1 MDNDVSNDRN
11 NGNIRS
17 SHPHDDDCGGSLLL
31 LHSSSRKDNV
41 ASVERSNSAG
51 SVENPFFADMTLD
64 YQLARMETTPRTD
77 TKFASMAASSSS
89 LMMLNLTPPVM
100 PLTILDEELV
110 EEEMMIDNRYE
121 EISISHD
128 NNHNSNPSHEN
139 NSNHDHDDDDVENSE
154 NNMDQLSKT
163 ISSVRGDVDDSD
175 GNFIV
180 ANLTQE
186 EEVEEEHLR
195 TSFSSSDQQQQQH
208 YLVLPYQRPSRPPRR
223 PRDVSWMATAILII
237 PTGLIVPHV
246 YYRRHSTNTTNDD
259 NTSSSSSSWS
269 DMVSSNSAHST
280 ILLTTLTAL
289 ATSLIVL
296 RVLYSHPGGSD
307 GDNSRYKYIT
317 RSLLLANQCC
327 IWLHVIQIGLIY
339 HYLSNVR
346 SAILLPIGLVICD
359 TLRKV
364 TLATTTT
371 TTAQRHQF
379 QQQRLAAATSTT
391 HDRITF
397 FRALAVSSLDVLSR
411 SLRRTSFVRAL
422 SILLLIQFAFTF
434 LWWSALVT
442 VLSSESMTASGSI
455 LLTKVMHITWLLLI
469 MIAGNWATSI
479 ICHLLGYVAAGGVS
493 AWFRAQQV
501 SIMERLKL
509 QQQQQEKRNDTAT
522 FNAEGMNEGQTVW
535 QDDGNAEDGY
545 DDNAYQT
552 ADASVYATLSDF
564 DEGLDD
570 EYDDDEDPAEGVQY
584 YDHLHHPQQQHINK
598 EETVKSFLLVGCTIG
613 FGSVAQCGLLSG
625 VAQLF
630 GTLVRIVDTTL
641 PPPDEFRGM
650 AVSTTVNDDT
660 NAQRSRLIVSIQWKT
675 TENAVRNF
683 IRSHSDI
690 AMSHVAVY
698 FKSYQRAAND
708 VANLIEI
715 SGKSLQYTTTDFC
728 FPRWTLLIF
737 FSLSTINKTGVQAV
751 IQDDIASQMCISFCH
766 FIAGLIVL
774 FYGMLLIT
782 HRNSFAPDPLT
793 DASILEVLLVS
804 YGLCYIIIST
814 SLEPLRSAM
823 KAVYVCFAEHPL
835 SVSQTFPLI
844 YQRLRRITET
854 NNINI

>member
-1 MDNDVSNDRN
+1 MDDDNNRN
-11 NGNIRS
+11 KNGVRS
-17 SHPHDDDCGGSLLL
+17 SHPHDDDDGPSLL
-31 LHSSSRKDNV
+31 LHSSSRRDRDSV
-41 ASVERSNSAG
+41 ASVERTNSAG
-51 SVENPFFADMTLD
+51 SVENSSPLGVRQPFFADMTLD

-77 TKFASMAASSSS
+77 TKFASMAASS
-89 LMMLNLTPPVM
+89 LNFVASPPIM
-100 PLTILDEELV
+100 PLTILDEELIMA
-110 EEEMMIDNRYE
+110 EEEMMIGVEE
-121 EISISHD
+121 EISIGHKND
-128 NNHNSNPSHEN
+128 YTTPS
-139 NSNHDHDDDDVENSE
+139 SDDDDDGDVKNSE

-163 ISSVRGDVDDSD
+163 INSANGRGGDVDDSD
-175 GNFIV
+175 DNFID
-180 ANLTQE
+180 NSTQE
-186 EEVEEEHLR
+186 EEVEEHLR
-195 TSFSSSDQQQQQH
+195 TSFNSSDQLQQTQQH
-208 YLVLPYQRPSRPPRR
+208 QYVVLPYQRPSRTPRR

-259 NTSSSSSSWS
+259 TTSSSSSWS

-280 ILLTTLTAL
+280 ILLSTLTAL

-296 RVLYSHPGGSD
+296 RLLYSHPGGSD
-307 GDNSRYKYIT
+307 GDNYRYKAIT
-317 RSLLLANQCC
+317 RLLLLANQCC

-346 SAILLPIGLVICD
+346 SAILLPIGLVIRD

-364 TLATTTT
+364 TLATTT
-371 TTAQRHQF
+371 AQRHQS
-379 QQQRLAAATSTT
+379 QQQRLAAATSATSTT

-422 SILLLIQFAFTF
+422 SILLLIQFACTY

-442 VLSSESMTASGSI
+442 VLSSESMTATGSI
-455 LLTKVMHITWLLLI
+455 LLTKVMHITWLLLG

-479 ICHLLGYVAAGGVS
+479 VCHLLGFVSAGGVS
-493 AWFRAQQV
+493 AWFRGQQV

-509 QQQQQEKRNDTAT
+509 QQQQQEKRDDTT
-522 FNAEGMNEGQTVW
+522 TINAEGMNEGQTVW
-535 QDDGNAEDGY
+535 HDDDNAEDDY

-570 EYDDDEDPAEGVQY
+570 EYDDDEDPAEGI
-584 YDHLHHPQQQHINK
+584 HHHHPHHPQQQHCNK

-613 FGSVAQCGLLSG
+613 FGSVAQCGLLGG
-625 VAQLF
+625 VAQMF

-650 AVSTTVNDDT
+650 AVSTTVNDD
-660 NAQRSRLIVSIQWKT
+660 NNVQRLRLIVSIQWKT

-683 IRSHSDI
+683 VRSHSDI

-708 VANLIEI
+708 VATLIEI
-715 SGKSLQYTTTDFC
+715 SGKSIQYTSTDFC
-728 FPRWTLLIF
+728 F
-737 FSLSTINKTGVQAV
+737 S
-751 IQDDIASQMCISFCH
+751 
-766 FIAGLIVL
+766 
-774 FYGMLLIT
+774 
-782 HRNSFAPDPLT
+782 
-793 DASILEVLLVS
+793 
-804 YGLCYIIIST
+804 
-814 SLEPLRSAM
+814 
-823 KAVYVCFAEHPL
+823 
-835 SVSQTFPLI
+835 
-844 YQRLRRITET
+844 
-854 NNINI
+854 